1 MKNFFILIFVIS
13 LTSHIQSERV
23 DEDVLVKSL
32 KNWDF
37 KPSTKNISYTEIDF
51 LNPQHGKELL
61 NTTPG
66 VWLSRGSGQESLM
79 AIRSPV
85 LTGSGSCGSFQ
96 FLEDDLPIR
105 PNGFCNVN
113 IFFELPIKLSSGLD
127 VVNGPSSSKFGGNAL
142 HGLINLN
149 TIDLNGKNLLKTEI
163 DINESFK
170 AVYQYG
176 KLNKWSLGFTLD
188 QDKGYRDASGFDQQK
203 IVFKNKSSFNEWE
216 IINYFSLSNLNQETA
231 GYISSYNSDIR
242 FSNSNPEAYR
252 DAKSFRYFS
261 NLSSV
266 KDGLLISFKPYLR
279 NSSMKFI
286 QHYLPGK
293 PIESNSQVSLGL
305 STEFSFINLNNHQI
319 SLGIQ
324 VEEAKVKLNEFQ
336 PETLTT
342 SSPFNNAL
350 RPKGFH
356 YDFEVDTLLVASN
369 LSYSYLFRNDMK
381 FFSNLRAEYLSYDY
395 DNLMLSGRTRDDGAE
410 CIYNNATGCFYS
422 RPEDQKINF
431 NDTAISFGISK
442 QLASNNYF
450 IQLSSGFRPPQI
462 NELFRLQ
469 KAQLVTD
476 LDSENINSFEFG
488 INTSKKG
495 FNNKFVFFLSYKN
508 DYIYKDS
515 GSNTISGGK
524 SKHQG
529 IELSGTKEISE
540 ILKLHYNFTL
550 AEHKYNYSDLNIGVI
565 KGNLIDTAPKIMGSF
580 YLDISPLDSLTIQI
594 EEEFMGKYYTEPTN
608 AYSYDGH
615 FLTNIRG
622 RYNLSEILDIN
633 FSIFNIFNKR
643 YAERADFTNF
653 SQERYFPGLPIQWRF
668 GFSYKFD

>member
-1 MKNFFILIFVIS
+1 MKNFLILIFILS
-13 LTSHIQSERV
+13 LTTHIQSERA
-23 DEDVLVKSL
+23 DEEVLVKSL

-37 KPSTKNISYTEIDF
+37 KPSTRNISYTELDF

-61 NTTPG
+61 NTVPG

-79 AIRSPV
+79 SIRSPV

-96 FLEDDLPIR
+96 LLEDGLPIR
-105 PNGFCNVN
+105 PSGFCNVN
-113 IFFELPIKLSSGLD
+113 VFFELPLKLSSGLD
-127 VVNGPSSSKFGGNAL
+127 VINGPSSSKFGGNAL
-142 HGLINLN
+142 HGLVNLK
-149 TIDLNGKNLLKTEI
+149 TIDLRGENLLKTEI

-176 KLNKWSLGFTLD
+176 KLNKWSLGFSLD

-203 IVFKNKSSFNEWE
+203 IVFKNKSSLNEWQ

-231 GYISSYNSDIR
+231 GYISSYNSHIR
-242 FSNSNPEAYR
+242 LSNSNPEAYR

-261 NLSSV
+261 NITSARE
-266 KDGLLISFKPYLR
+266 GLLISFKPYLR

-305 STEFSFINLNNHQI
+305 STEFSFINLNDHEVA
-319 SLGIQ
+319 LGIQ
-324 VEEAKVKLNEFQ
+324 IEEAKVKLSEFQ
-336 PETLTT
+336 PENLTT

-356 YDFEVDTLLVASN
+356 YDFEVDTFLVASS
-369 LSYSYLFRNDMK
+369 LSYSYLFRNDIK

-395 DNLMLSGRTRDDGAE
+395 DNLMLPGRTRDDGTQ
-410 CIYNNATGCFYS
+410 CVYNNAIGCYYS
-422 RPEDQKINF
+422 RPEDQKIDF
-431 NDTAISFGISK
+431 SDAAISFGISK
-442 QLASNNYF
+442 QLVSNNF
-450 IQLSSGFRPPQI
+450 FMQFSSGFRPPQI

-488 INTSKKG
+488 INTIEKE

-515 GSNTISGGK
+515 DSNTISGGK

-529 IELSGTKEISE
+529 IELSGTKTINE
-540 ILKLHYNFTL
+540 ILKFNYNFTL
-550 AEHKYNYSDLNIGVI
+550 AQHHYNYSDLNIGVL
-565 KGNLIDTAPKIMGSF
+565 KGNLIDTAPELMGSF
-580 YLDISPLDSLTIQI
+580 YLNISPSDSLTIEI
-594 EEEFMGKYYTEPTN
+594 EEEFMGKYYTEPSNT
-608 AYSYDGH
+608 YSYGGH
-615 FLTNIRG
+615 FLTNVRG
-622 RYNLSEILDIN
+622 RYNLSKILDIN
-633 FSIFNIFNKR
+633 FSILNIFNKR